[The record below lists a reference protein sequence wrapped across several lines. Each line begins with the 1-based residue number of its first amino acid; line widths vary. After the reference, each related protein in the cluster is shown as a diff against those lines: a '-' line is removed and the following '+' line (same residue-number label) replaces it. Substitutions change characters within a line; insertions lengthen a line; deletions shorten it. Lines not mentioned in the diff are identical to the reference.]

1 MAESR
6 APLDLGRLTKMAED
20 LAEELNVAAVRST
33 DAETKLR
40 AGRAEIFSRV
50 LILTL
55 QKDERE
61 AAKYAVGFVGDT
73 LNNVLG
79 ALGFE
84 IRRKDK

>member
-1 MAESR
+1 MVDEK

-20 LAEELNVAAVRST
+20 LAEELNVAAAKST

-61 AAKYAVGFVGDT
+61 AARYAAGFVGDT

-79 ALGFE
+79 VFGFE
-84 IRRKDK
+84 IKRKDK